1 MSVFEVACRGNTIK
15 VSAAQVAAAKVMVK
29 RHAARGEHPT
39 DALFAIAN
47 ATKAPAPKKVSTNMI
62 RTTHVREIDINRI
75 TTVSDLF
82 ALIDLPYRITKKAT
96 VSIEAG
102 TATLRLEWRGEPE

>member
-1 MSVFEVACRGNTIK
+1 MQTQSRNG
-15 VSAAQVAAAKVMVK
+15 AQVSYQLNCYEPRKTK
-29 RHAARGEHPT
+29 SGREYCDCGGE
-39 DALFAIAN
+39 LCLEL
-47 ATKAPAPKKVSTNMI
+47 ATRIKSEEVSVNMI
-62 RTTHVREIDINRI
+62 RTTHTRELDINRI
-75 TTVSDLF
+75 TTVGDLF